1 MYCCATRQ
9 VSKGLSVKCM
19 DISIKVQL
27 LSFRNSQPREKASGE
42 YRGGLEEI
50 KIRCRRMRKERDRI
64 GKIGEER

>member
-1 MYCCATRQ
+1 
-9 VSKGLSVKCM
+9 M

-64 GKIGEER
+64 GKIGDER